1 MVDTVWMS
9 KPFCGSDARQPPS
22 PRRQPELSMPQVNTP
37 QGQTSKTH
45 SAGSI
50 NYSEWQINVFHNSTL
65 VVFGVFF
72 LNCSLSWGEDKQQ
85 PVLSINMHSGP
96 SNEQTP
102 WNKHGP
108 LDWVTKK
115 YTQRWERELWDAAL
129 VCADGSSTDKLN
141 RQCESAEGWRCF
153 GSVFLFYVVL
163 TCGHCWSPSISL
175 ICLFTV
181 FDIRYLVVWL
191 VGWLI

>member
-1 MVDTVWMS
+1 MQLSPPHYRGNVQLVDTAWMS

-37 QGQTSKTH
+37 QGQSSKTH
-45 SAGSI
+45 SARSI

-65 VVFGVFF
+65 VVFFFFFF
-72 LNCSLSWGEDKQQ
+72 LNCSLSWREDKQQ

-102 WNKHGP
+102 RNKHGP

-115 YTQRWERELWDAAL
+115 IHTEVRERTLGCSVSLCRW
-129 VCADGSSTDKLN
+129 K
-141 RQCESAEGWRCF
+141 
-153 GSVFLFYVVL
+153 
-163 TCGHCWSPSISL
+163 
-175 ICLFTV
+175 
-181 FDIRYLVVWL
+181 
-191 VGWLI
+191 